1 MWESA
6 QPMSVKALVLLT
18 LSCAVGVVV
27 ADDQPN
33 IELSGFGTLTAVSS
47 SSDIYGFRPDLSYDG
62 GSTQG
67 DLEFQSASL
76 LGGQIDYKA
85 SHSLSFTAQ
94 GTLRDR
100 VENSLNDIVSQLFVK
115 FSVNPGLHLRAGR
128 LPLDLFALTE
138 YRDITYAYPWA
149 LAPTEVYGV
158 VPNRFIDGLDV
169 SYIKPLSDSAIT
181 VKLFAGLSETVVAS
195 PGSVD
200 VTKLKDI
207 LGLSVDWST
216 IDWYVKLRHTQG
228 VFENNSDN
236 VQNFLNQLASI
247 PAAIWPNGS
256 DFVDAYSFEN
266 KRIKYTSASAQ
277 YALERWVLAG
287 EYALIQSDAAAV
299 ERIAGGYAS
308 LSYRIDDWAAY
319 LLLGYTDSNTYR
331 YDETITVPPEFFP
344 SYDEFVDALTS
355 AMHAFSPNQNSVSF
369 GARYEVTDSVALKLQ
384 WTKTDID
391 ERGGVLWSRA
401 TGEYSADKVDT
412 VIFSLSFV
420 F

>member
-1 MWESA
+1 
-6 QPMSVKALVLLT
+6 MSFKALALLT

-33 IELSGFGTLTAVSS
+33 IELSGFGTLTAISS

-67 DLEFQSASL
+67 ELEFRSASL
-76 LGGQIDYKA
+76 LGGQMDYKA
-85 SHSLSFTAQ
+85 THALSFTAQ
-94 GTLRDR
+94 GMLRDR
-100 VENSLNDIVSQLFVK
+100 AENAFNEIVSQFFVK
-115 FSVNPGLHLRAGR
+115 YSANPGLHVRAGR

-158 VPNRFIDGLDV
+158 VPNRYLDGLDV
-169 SYIKPLSDSAIT
+169 SYIKPLNDSAIT
-181 VKLFAGLSETVVAS
+181 VKLFAGLSETIVAS

-207 LGLSVDWST
+207 VGLSVDWST
-216 IDWYVKLRHTQG
+216 LDWYLKLRHTQG
-228 VFENNSDN
+228 VFENNSEN
-236 VQNFLNQLASI
+236 VQAFLAQLETI
-247 PAAIWPNGS
+247 PAAIWPKGS
-256 DFVDAYSFEN
+256 DFIEAYSFEN
-266 KRIKYTSASAQ
+266 KRIHYTSASAQ
-277 YALERWVLAG
+277 YALNRWLLSG
-287 EYALIQSDAAAV
+287 EYALIKSDAAAV
-299 ERIAGGYAS
+299 ERIEGGYAS
-308 LSYRIDDWAAY
+308 LTYRIDDWAAY
-319 LLLGYTDSNTYR
+319 LLLGYTDSNTYS

-344 SYDEFVDALTS
+344 NYDEFVDALTA
-355 AMHAFSPNQNSVSF
+355 AMHAFSPNQNSVSI
-369 GARYEVTDSVALKLQ
+369 GARYDVTDSVALKLQ

-391 ERGGVLWSRA
+391 ERGGVLWSRT

-412 VIFSLSFV
+412 VIFSLSFI